1 MSNVIE
7 HQRVID
13 SATRLFGELGYDGTP
28 LRLIAEALGVSPSA
42 VVEVAGDKRTI
53 YVEVMR
59 QAYEAERQM
68 LDEAVSRAG
77 TGRAAVHEIVDGY
90 LDFHVANPQ
99 NRALWAHRW
108 VDDATDLSEL
118 EDRYAR
124 PLFRLVAQKI
134 RHVVPPDV
142 DTYYLLGTLVWCVHG
157 FLGSGLLDRSRGIRR
172 ADGRAAVGPSDA
184 PRAVEQARA
193 QEAVHAPDQR
203 SEQIVGVDV
212 GRNDVPDLLGDEP
225 EEGPRVAVL
234 KLGEIGGV
242 VHPAVR
248 PQRTVLGIRHMEV
261 EVAVHDLV
269 NGRPP
274 GAGTRHRLVQH
285 LPFRLVRLAHD
296 LDVDGALVPGDLDDR
311 GRAHPQGLGDQPQG
325 CAVIAELP
333 EQPGGAVD
341 DTLMFDDV
349 RHPATLFA

>member
-172 ADGRAAVGPSDA
+172 ADDRAAVEFFRHHLHVLMDRLLV
-184 PRAVEQARA
+184 PRV
-193 QEAVHAPDQR
+193 PPP
-203 SEQIVGVDV
+203 V
-212 GRNDVPDLLGDEP
+212 GR
-225 EEGPRVAVL
+225 PRQL
-234 KLGEIGGV
+234 
-242 VHPAVR
+242 
-248 PQRTVLGIRHMEV
+248 T
-261 EVAVHDLV
+261 
-269 NGRPP
+269 NG
-274 GAGTRHRLVQH
+274 
-285 LPFRLVRLAHD
+285 
-296 LDVDGALVPGDLDDR
+296 
-311 GRAHPQGLGDQPQG
+311 
-325 CAVIAELP
+325 
-333 EQPGGAVD
+333 
-341 DTLMFDDV
+341 
-349 RHPATLFA
+349 